1 MEVDIVSVK
10 IGINGFGRIGRA
22 VFRSAFD
29 NPEVEFVAVNDL
41 VDPQTLAYLLKYD
54 SSQGTFDHEVD
65 YTDNSIIVDGKEV
78 KIFAEKDPANLP
90 WDENGVEVVIEST
103 GLFRDGKD
111 AKKHLDAGAKKVII
125 SAPAD
130 NEDITLVMGVNDDKY
145 DPEKH
150 DIVSN
155 ASCTT
160 NCLAPVAKV
169 LNDKFGI
176 EKGLMTTIHSYT
188 TSQNILDGPYKWK
201 KITRGRAAAENIV
214 PTTTGAAK
222 AVTLV
227 LPELEG
233 KLDGMAVRVPTP
245 TGSVVDL
252 VADLEKDVTVEDIN
266 NAMKEAAEGDMKGI
280 LGYSEE
286 PLVSRDY
293 IGDSRSSIYDA
304 NHTRVIQDNQVKII
318 SWYDNEWGYSSR
330 LVDLALK
337 MKEMG
342 L

>member
-1 MEVDIVSVK
+1 MSVK
-10 IGINGFGRIGRA
+10 IGINGFGRIGRG
-22 VFRSAFD
+22 VFRSGFD

-65 YTDNSIIVDGKEV
+65 YTENSLLVDGEEIKV
-78 KIFAEKDPANLP
+78 FSEKDPAELP
-90 WDENGVEVVIEST
+90 WEENDVEVVIEST
-103 GLFRDGKD
+103 GLFRDAKD
-111 AKKHLDAGAKKVII
+111 AKKHLEAGAKKVLI

-130 NEDITLVMGVNDDKY
+130 NEDLTMVLGVNDDEY

-150 DIVSN
+150 DIISN

-176 EKGLMTTIHSYT
+176 EKGLMTTVHSYT
-188 TSQNILDGPYKWK
+188 ASQNILDGPYKWK

-222 AVTLV
+222 AVTTV

-233 KLDGMAVRVPTP
+233 KLDGMAMRVPTP
-245 TGSVVDL
+245 TGSIVDLVVDL
-252 VADLEKDVTVEDIN
+252 KEDVTKEDIDK
-266 NAMKEAAEGDMKGI
+266 AMKESAEGELEGI

-286 PLVSRDY
+286 PKVSRDY
-293 IGDSRSSIYDA
+293 IGDPRSSIYDS
-304 NHTRVIQDNQVKII
+304 NHTRVVQDNQVKVL
-318 SWYDNEWGYSSR
+318 SWYDNEWGYSTR
-330 LVDLALK
+330 LVDVAL
-337 MKEMG
+337 MLKEKG

>member
-1 MEVDIVSVK
+1 MSVK

-22 VFRSAFD
+22 VLRSGFD

-54 SSQGTFDHEVD
+54 SSQGTFDYDVD
-65 YTDNSIIVDGKEV
+65 YTDDSLIIDGKEV
-78 KIFAEKDPANLP
+78 KIFSEKNPADLP
-90 WDENGVEVVIEST
+90 WKENDVEVVIEST
-103 GLFRDGKD
+103 GLFRDAKD

-130 NEDITLVMGVNDDKY
+130 SEDLTLVMGVNDEKY

-150 DIVSN
+150 DIISN

-176 EKGLMTTIHSYT
+176 EKGLMTTVHSYT
-188 TSQNILDGPYKWK
+188 TSQNLLDGPYKWK

-222 AVTLV
+222 AVTTV

-233 KLDGMAVRVPTP
+233 KLDGMAMRVPTP
-245 TGSVVDL
+245 TGSIVDLVVDL
-252 VADLEKDVTVEDIN
+252 NEDVTKEDID
-266 NAMKEAAEGDMKGI
+266 NAMKEAAEGDLEGI
-280 LGYSEE
+280 LGYSDE
-286 PLVSRDY
+286 PKVSRDY
-293 IGDSRSSIYDA
+293 IGDPRSSIYDS
-304 NHTRVIQDNQVKII
+304 NHTRVVQDNQVKVL

-330 LVDLALK
+330 LVDVAL
-337 MKEMG
+337 MLKEQG

>member
-22 VFRSAFD
+22 VFRSGFD
-29 NPEVEFVAVNDL
+29 NPEVEFVGVNDL

-54 SSQGTFDHEVD
+54 SSQGTFEYDVD
-65 YTDNSIIVDGKEV
+65 YTDNSLIVDGKEV
-78 KIFAEKDPANLP
+78 KIFSEKDPADLP
-90 WDENGVEVVIEST
+90 WEENDVEVVIEST

-111 AKKHLDAGAKKVII
+111 AKKHIEAGAKKVII

-130 NEDITLVMGVNDDKY
+130 NEDLTLVMGVNDDKY
-145 DPEKH
+145 DPKEH
-150 DIVSN
+150 DIISN

-176 EKGLMTTIHSYT
+176 EKGLMTTVHSYT

-222 AVTLV
+222 AVTTV

-233 KLDGMAVRVPTP
+233 KLDGMAMRVPTP
-245 TGSVVDL
+245 TGSIVDLVVDL
-252 VADLEKDVTVEDIN
+252 NEDVTKEDID
-266 NAMKEAAEGDMKGI
+266 NAMKEAAEGELEGI
-280 LGYSEE
+280 LGYSDE
-286 PLVSRDY
+286 PKVSRDY
-293 IGDSRSSIYDA
+293 IGDSRSSIYDS
-304 NHTRVIQDNQVKII
+304 NHTRVVQDNQVKIL

-330 LVDLALK
+330 LVDVAL
-337 MKEMG
+337 MLKEQG

>member
-22 VFRSAFD
+22 VLRSGFD

-54 SSQGTFDHEVD
+54 SSQGTFDHDVD
-65 YTDNSIIVDGKEV
+65 FTDDSLLVDGKEV
-78 KIFAEKDPANLP
+78 KIFSEKDPANLP
-90 WDENGVEVVIEST
+90 WEENDVEVVIEST
-103 GLFRDGKD
+103 GLFRDAKD

-130 NEDITLVMGVNDDKY
+130 NEDLTLVMGVNDDKY

-150 DIVSN
+150 DIISN

-176 EKGLMTTIHSYT
+176 EKGLMTTVHSYT
-188 TSQNILDGPYKWK
+188 TSQNLLDGPYKWK

-222 AVTLV
+222 AVTTV

-233 KLDGMAVRVPTP
+233 KLDGMAMRVPTP
-245 TGSVVDL
+245 TGSIVDLVVDL
-252 VADLEKDVTVEDIN
+252 NEDVTKEDID
-266 NAMKEAAEGDMKGI
+266 NAMKEAAEGDLEGI
-280 LGYSEE
+280 LGYSDE
-286 PLVSRDY
+286 PKVSRDY
-293 IGDSRSSIYDA
+293 IGDPRSSIYDS
-304 NHTRVIQDNQVKII
+304 NHTRVVQDNQVKVL

-330 LVDLALK
+330 LVDVAL
-337 MKEMG
+337 MLKEQG

>member
-22 VFRSAFD
+22 VFRSGFE
-29 NPEVEFVAVNDL
+29 NPDVEFKAVNDL
-41 VDPQTLAYLLKYD
+41 VDPKTLAYLLKYD

-65 YTDNSIIVDGKEV
+65 FTENSLIVDGQEI
-78 KIFAEKDPANLP
+78 KIFSEKDPANLP
-90 WDENGVEVVIEST
+90 WEENDVEVVIEST
-103 GLFRDGKD
+103 GLFRDGED
-111 AKKHLDAGAKKVII
+111 AKKHLEAGAKKVLI

-130 NEDITLVMGVNDDKY
+130 NEDLTMVMGVNDDEY
-145 DPEKH
+145 DPENH
-150 DIVSN
+150 DIISN

-176 EKGLMTTIHSYT
+176 EKGLMTTVHSYT

-222 AVTLV
+222 AVTTV

-233 KLDGMAVRVPTP
+233 KLDGMAMRVPTP
-245 TGSVVDL
+245 TGSIVDLVVDL
-252 VADLEKDVTVEDIN
+252 KKDVTKEDIDK
-266 NAMKEAAEGDMKGI
+266 AMKESAEAELEGI

-286 PLVSRDY
+286 PKVSRDY
-293 IGDSRSSIYDA
+293 IGDPRSSIYDS
-304 NHTRVIQDNQVKII
+304 NHTRVVQDNQVKVL

-330 LVDLALK
+330 LIDVAL
-337 MKEMG
+337 MLKEQG